1 MLPNASGE
9 SVTPDELSPGNARS
23 TEPNL
28 TAIRGSSGLGTEKP
42 RRKNSSVLDA
52 LEKPIEWVVHVCG
65 WSSIIG
71 LGAIF
76 VFIFREA
83 APMVL
88 KLDWGHFFTS
98 PRWIPNPAPGNA
110 PSFGALALIVGTFA
124 TTFLALLIA
133 VPVGLGAAV
142 YISEFAKGKV
152 KETLKVVIELLA
164 AIPSIVWGFIGLMVI
179 GPIFKDVFTA
189 PIQPVWGLFTRVLLG
204 ASLSAFVVSVGSRF
218 IWKNLQG
225 TAQATVSWMAV
236 GLTFTAVYFGLAPLA
251 PALEPFV
258 SGWLSDSWG
267 QVMVRLH
274 LATSESGA
282 SQGTNLLT
290 GGVILALMSVPLIVS
305 LSEDALRAVPDSFR
319 EAALALG
326 ANPWE
331 TVRRVLFP
339 AARNGLLAACMLG
352 MGRAIGETMAVL
364 LATGHNNRIPQ
375 ALTDPVRTM
384 TATIAAEMGETV
396 QGSDHYRTL
405 FVLGVVLFLI
415 TCGINVASDLIVK
428 GVKNSNKS

>member
-1 MLPNASGE
+1 MPSPRPSAS
-9 SVTPDELSPGNARS
+9 
-23 TEPNL
+23 
-28 TAIRGSSGLGTEKP
+28 
-42 RRKNSSVLDA
+42 RRKFRVLDA
-52 LEKPIEWVVHVCG
+52 LEKPIEWIILVCG

-71 LGAIF
+71 IAAIF
-76 VFIFREA
+76 LFIFKEA
-83 APMVL
+83 APMVP
-88 KLDWGHFFTS
+88 KLDWIHFFTS
-98 PRWIPNPAPGNA
+98 PRWIPNPAPGNP
-110 PSFGALALIVGTFA
+110 PSFGALALLVGSFTVTFI
-124 TTFLALLIA
+124 ALIIA

-179 GPIFKDVFTA
+179 GPLIKSIFTA
-189 PIQPVWGLFTRVLLG
+189 ANGSVWG
-204 ASLSAFVVSVGSRF
+204 
-218 IWKNLQG
+218 K
-225 TAQATVSWMAV
+225 
-236 GLTFTAVYFGLAPLA
+236 
-251 PALEPFV
+251 
-258 SGWLSDSWG
+258 
-267 QVMVRLH
+267 VMVTLH
-274 LATSESGA
+274 LATAETGA
-282 SQGTNLLT
+282 AQGTNLLT
-290 GGVILALMSVPLIVS
+290 GGIILALMSVPLIVS

-352 MGRAIGETMAVL
+352 MGRAVGETMAVL

-375 ALTDPVRTM
+375 ALTDPVRTL

-396 QGSDHYRTL
+396 HGDDHYRVLFILGIVL
-405 FVLGVVLFLI
+405 FVI

-428 GVKNSNKS
+428 GVKKSNQ